1 MTENPTPPLYC
12 VNHPQRET
20 MLRCNRCER
29 PICGE
34 CAVLT
39 PTGYRCKDCVRGQQ
53 KRFDNAQSLDYII
66 GVVFA
71 LLLSFAGSF
80 LATILGFFTIF
91 VAPIIGMI
99 SVSIVQRLVKH
110 RRSQML
116 FLATA
121 GAAALGSLPLL
132 VMTGLNVFGAAHFGF
147 VSSAWLTLLWQ
158 GLYTFLITSTV
169 FYRMSGIQL

>member
-1 MTENPTPPLYC
+1 LTENPSPLLFCY
-12 VNHPQRET
+12 NHPQRET

-34 CAVLT
+34 CAMLT
-39 PTGYRCKDCVRGQQ
+39 PTGYRCKECVRGQQ
-53 KRFDNAQSLDYII
+53 KRFENAASLDYII
-66 GVVFA
+66 GVIFA

-80 LATILGFFTIF
+80 LPAILGFFTIF

-121 GAAALGSLPLL
+121 GAAAVGSLPLL
-132 VMTGLNVFGAAHFGF
+132 VMTGLNLFGAAQLGF
-147 VSSAWLTLLWQ
+147 VSGSWLTLLWQ

>member
-1 MTENPTPPLYC
+1 MTENPAPPLYC

-53 KRFDNAQSLDYII
+53 KRFDNAQSPDYII
-66 GVVFA
+66 GVLFA

-80 LATILGFFTIF
+80 LPAILGFFTIF
-91 VAPIIGMI
+91 IAPIIGMI

-110 RRSQML
+110 RRSQTL

-121 GAAALGSLPLL
+121 GAAAIGSLPLL

-147 VSSAWLTLLWQ
+147 LSFAWLTLLWQ